1 MFKFSKSLQNFAAL
15 VGATAAFLAL
25 TQEAQTMPM
34 PGVEIRPSVPGLQ
47 IQPSVPGVEIRPSVP
62 GVQIRPQG
70 EVRPMSP
77 SDQPAMKPMMARGNI
92 VEVAAA
98 NGSFK
103 TLTAALK
110 AAGLDKT
117 LATGG
122 PYTVFAPTDEAFA
135 ALPNGTVE
143 QLLKPENRNTLV
155 KILTYHVIRGE
166 NISTNLKSGP
176 AMTLE
181 GAPVRLKVSP
191 VGVLVNTSKVVQA
204 DVRASNGVIHVIDKV
219 MLPPRSPARPPSRP
233 QR

>member
-1 MFKFSKSLQNFAAL
+1 MKLSKFSKSLKNFAAL
-15 VGATAAFLAL
+15 AGATGAFAVLPVLA
-25 TQEAQTMPM
+25 QAIPM
-34 PGVEIRPSVPGLQ
+34 PGVQ
-47 IQPSVPGVEIRPSVP
+47 IQPSVPGIQIRPSVPGVQIQPSVP

-70 EVRPMSP
+70 EVRPMPP
-77 SDQPAMKPMMARGNI
+77 SDEPAMKPMMARGNI

-110 AAGLDKT
+110 AAGLDTT

-135 ALPNGTVE
+135 ALPKGTVE
-143 QLLKPENRNTLV
+143 QLLKKENRDTLV

-166 NISTNLKSGP
+166 NVSTTLKSGP

-181 GAPVRLKVSP
+181 GAPVRLNVSP
-191 VGVLVNTSKVVQA
+191 VGVMVNTSKVVQA

-219 MLPPRSPARPPSRP
+219 MLPPRPQSRP

>member
-1 MFKFSKSLQNFAAL
+1 MKLSKFSKSVKNFAAL
-15 VGATAAFLAL
+15 AGATGAFAVLPVLA
-25 TQEAQTMPM
+25 QAIPM
-34 PGVEIRPSVPGLQ
+34 PGVQ
-47 IQPSVPGVEIRPSVP
+47 IQPSVP

-70 EVRPMSP
+70 EVRPMPP
-77 SDQPAMKPMMARGNI
+77 SDEPAMKPMMARGNI

-110 AAGLDKT
+110 AAGLDTT

-135 ALPNGTVE
+135 ALPKGTVE
-143 QLLKPENRNTLV
+143 QLLKKENRDTLV

-166 NISTNLKSGP
+166 NVSTTLKSGP

-181 GAPVRLKVSP
+181 GTPVRLNVSP
-191 VGVLVNTSKVVQA
+191 VGVMVNTSKVVQA

-219 MLPPRSPARPPSRP
+219 MLPPRPQSRPQSRP

>member
-1 MFKFSKSLQNFAAL
+1 MKNFAAL
-15 VGATAAFLAL
+15 AGATGAFAVLPVLAQAIPL
-25 TQEAQTMPM
+25 
-34 PGVEIRPSVPGLQ
+34 PGVQ
-47 IQPSVPGVEIRPSVP
+47 IQPSVPGVQIRPSVPGVGVEIQPSVP

-70 EVRPMSP
+70 EVRPMPP
-77 SDQPAMKPMMARGNI
+77 SDEPAMKPMMARGNI

-110 AAGLDKT
+110 AAGLDTT

-135 ALPNGTVE
+135 ALPKGTVE
-143 QLLKPENRNTLV
+143 QLLKKENRDTLV

-166 NISTNLKSGP
+166 NVSTALKSGP

-181 GAPVRLKVSP
+181 GAPVRLNVSP
-191 VGVLVNTSKVVQA
+191 VGVMVNTSKVVQA

-219 MLPPRSPARPPSRP
+219 MLPPRPQSRP